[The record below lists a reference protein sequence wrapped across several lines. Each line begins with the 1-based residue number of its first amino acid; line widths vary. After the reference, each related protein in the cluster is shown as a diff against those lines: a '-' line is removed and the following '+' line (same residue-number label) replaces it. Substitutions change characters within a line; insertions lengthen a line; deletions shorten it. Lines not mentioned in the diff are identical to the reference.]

1 MTTETDEPSLRNC
14 SDQECCEDNIC
25 ATGWVSS
32 HHLVPT
38 KEEQLKQRLRQDAAE
53 AFAEPSLCVR

>member
-1 MTTETDEPSLRNC
+1 MTTELTNLPAELFKS
-14 SDQECCEDNIC
+14 ECVRTNLCGI
-25 ATGWVSS
+25 GWVSS

-53 AFAEPSLCVR
+53 AFAA